1 MTAVASPPARSLS
14 TRARWWRDNAVW
26 LVPLAGYTLFVLLG
40 LTTSSIGVS
49 YLRADPNNR
58 LGLEIGS
65 PQPYRS
71 DEWETESA
79 LTLGQMAQ
87 GSADFGNP
95 LSVSPDYF
103 SQLPSGPISSVTF
116 FDGSLLHL
124 GPILPDQM
132 LFAMRWWLPALLLV
146 IFAPLWFR
154 RVTGSLSWGYLA
166 TAMILFAP
174 STMWWSMRP
183 VNTLGFMFAGGFLT
197 LVACERWADRRRL
210 SAVALIVLAA
220 ILFARFPSYYQPL
233 AIIVGFPV
241 VLATAAYVLALPG
254 RLRPR
259 IVSLLLVGGVSVLL
273 TAGTAWESLSSI
285 RTGLGTVYPGDRVT
299 TGEMNPLG
307 KVFGATTMGWLGSMN
322 GDAPVTNS
330 VEVASAFTVL
340 LPVLV
345 VLAVVGMRR
354 WQGTR
359 PHLVAFI
366 VMAVCGLVWVAWCT
380 VDWGALGTKIPLM
393 NRVPSY
399 RGANASGFPVAMA
412 FCLFMAQW
420 RPPRSPVTAL
430 VSGGVA
436 GLVTGLAG
444 LQLSTDLLPGLSR
457 KMILLAAVITALAVA
472 ALVQWPKSPL
482 ALVLSTLAMI
492 SLVYRVNPIEIGLAD
507 LRTSAP
513 AESFLAAGE
522 TARENGTLWATDDR
536 WTDALL
542 TAEGTPSLS
551 GRQQIGPVVEQWE
564 KLDPGQVHRDLWNRG
579 GTHIEFDWTDSP
591 AIEWDQSF
599 VDVVTMKMSP
609 CQLKQI
615 FPQLDHVVSS
625 HPLSQS
631 CLAPES
637 TFTWAGQ
644 PRYVYQVN

>member
-1 MTAVASPPARSLS
+1 V
-14 TRARWWRDNAVW
+14 V
-26 LVPLAGYTLFVLLG
+26 FVLLG

-49 YLRADPNNR
+49 YLRSNPPNR
-58 LGLEIGS
+58 LGFEIGS

-71 DEWETESA
+71 DEWETEST
-79 LTLGQMAQ
+79 LSLGQMAQ
-87 GSADFGNP
+87 GNADFRNP
-95 LSVSPDYF
+95 LTVSPDYF

-124 GPILPDQM
+124 GPVLPDQM

-197 LVACERWADRRRL
+197 LLATQRWTDGRRL
-210 SAVALIVLAA
+210 SALGLIVVAA

-241 VLATAAYVLALPG
+241 VLATAAYILAAPG
-254 RLRPR
+254 RWRPR
-259 IVSLLLVGGVSVLL
+259 IVPLLLVGVVSAAL
-273 TAGTAWESLSSI
+273 TVGTAWESLSAI
-285 RTGLGTVYPGDRVT
+285 RTGIGTVYPGDRVT
-299 TGEMNPLG
+299 TGELNPLG

-322 GDAPVTNS
+322 NTFPVTNS
-330 VEVASAFTVL
+330 VEVVSAFTVL
-340 LPVLV
+340 LPVLIV
-345 VLAVVGMRR
+345 VTVVGMRR
-354 WQGTR
+354 WRGTR
-359 PHLVAFI
+359 PHLWAFL
-366 VMAVCGLVWVAWCT
+366 VMAACGVVWVAWCT
-380 VDWGALGTKIPLM
+380 VDWGTLGTKIPLM

-420 RPPRSPVTAL
+420 RPSKTPVTAL

-436 GLVTGLAG
+436 GLVTVLAG
-444 LQLSTDLLPGLSR
+444 WQLSVDLLPGLSR
-457 KMILLAAVITALAVA
+457 KMILAAAIVTALVVA
-472 ALVQWPKSPL
+472 ALVQWPRSPL
-482 ALVLSTLAMI
+482 VMVVSVLAMI

-507 LRTSAP
+507 LRESGP
-513 AESFLAAGE
+513 AQTFLAAGE

-542 TAEGTPSLS
+542 TAEGTPALS
-551 GRQQIGPVVEQWE
+551 GRQQIGPVDAQWE
-564 KLDPGQVHRDLWNRG
+564 KLDPGQVHRNLWNRG

-591 AIEWDQSF
+591 SIEWGQPYL
-599 VDVVTMKMSP
+599 DVVTMTMSP
-609 CQLKQI
+609 CRLKEI
-615 FPQLDHVVSS
+615 FPGLTNVVSS
-625 HPLSQS
+625 TPLSQS
-631 CLAPES
+631 CLTPTS
-637 TFTWAGQ
+637 TFDWAGQ
-644 PRYVYQVN
+644 PRYVYSVS